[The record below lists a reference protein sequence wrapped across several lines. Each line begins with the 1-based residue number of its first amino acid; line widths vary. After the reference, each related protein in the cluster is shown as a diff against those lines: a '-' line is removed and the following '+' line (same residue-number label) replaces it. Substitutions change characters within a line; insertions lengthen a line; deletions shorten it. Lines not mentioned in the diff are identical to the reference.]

1 MVYLGNASTHDREV
15 MDLRSVGRGL
25 LELAATTPRRQR
37 LRRKISKKA
46 LRAATR
52 NRKWAWSDRLPADEK
67 FSGDEWSVFHESFP
81 VLRRRQVGRI
91 DDLPASSYTL
101 LYHRVKI
108 TRTESILCDFE
119 LLHTFSERS
128 RGGPVTDDT
137 ATSRRLKR
145 AISRQNRTRNDRT
158 VKKTSLYHFSDRDVE
173 NDVLTSFVTSFD
185 DVIK

>member
-1 MVYLGNASTHDREV
+1 MVYLGKACTHNREV
-15 MDLRSVGRGL
+15 LASRSVGRGL

-46 LRAATR
+46 LCAATR
-52 NRKWAWSDRLPADEK
+52 NRKWAWSDRLPADAK
-67 FSGDEWSVFHESFP
+67 FSGDEWSVFPESFP

-91 DDLPASSYTL
+91 DDLPASSYTRNV
-101 LYHRVKI
+101 HMVKK

-128 RGGPVTDDT
+128 RGGRVAHVT
-137 ATSRRLKR
+137 ATSRRSKR
-145 AISRQNRTRNDRT
+145 AIERRNRTRNDRT

-185 DVIK
+185 DVTK